1 MFNLFNKK
9 KAAKMVEYKEDGKSN
24 EIQECVTSASDFK
37 ISSKYLKFIRGL
49 TYLAQYKHW

>member
-9 KAAKMVEYKEDGKSN
+9 KAAKMVEYKEVGKTN

-37 ISSKYLKFIRGL
+37 ISSKYILWFNLSIKY
-49 TYLAQYKHW
+49 TMVY